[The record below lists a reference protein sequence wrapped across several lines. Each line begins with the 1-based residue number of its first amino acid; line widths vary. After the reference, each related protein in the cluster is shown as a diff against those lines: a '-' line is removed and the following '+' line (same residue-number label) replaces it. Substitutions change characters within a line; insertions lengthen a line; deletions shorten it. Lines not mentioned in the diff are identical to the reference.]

1 MPLKKPCVPVQEYS
15 EAFKR
20 QVVSEYERGLYTKS
34 QLQTRYH
41 IRGHACISKW
51 LIKYGNFTYEKQL
64 SKGRPMKDPQKQKI
78 KELEAALA
86 KKEEELKVFK
96 KFIEIA
102 ERELK
107 IEIGKKV
114 WFQSIQEIR
123 ANTRLSLE
131 SICQLFGYSKQAY
144 YKRKNQS
151 VLRNNDERVIE
162 LVLSIRKKMP
172 KIGTRKLYV
181 LLKKDFEKE
190 HLHIGRDQLF
200 KILRSHY
207 LLIPR
212 RHSYFKTTN
221 SRHWMK
227 KYPNIVKEKELECSE
242 KVWVAD
248 ITYLKTKEK
257 NYYLHL
263 ITDAYSKKIVG
274 YELSDNL
281 QTSSTLKALKQAI
294 RNRMYK
300 HSLIHHSDRGLQYC
314 SKEYTAILK
323 KNDILISMTE
333 NSDPYENAVAERL
346 NGILKYEFGLVDT
359 FEDFKNLSRQLE
371 QSIYCYNNF
380 RPHFSLNYNIPNQV
394 HMKNNVKLKTYKKQN
409 QNRKIPT
416 LI

>member
-1 MPLKKPCVPVQEYS
+1 MDSKKTSGPVHEYS

-34 QLQTRYH
+34 QLQTRYN
-41 IRGHACISKW
+41 IRGNSCIPKW
-51 LIKYGNFTYEKQL
+51 LIKYGNFTYEKQI

-78 KELEAALA
+78 KELEAALS
-86 KKEEELKVFK
+86 KKEEELKVFR

-114 WFQSIQEIR
+114 WFQSIQEIK
-123 ANTRLSLE
+123 AHTNLPVE
-131 SICQLFGYSKQAY
+131 DICRLFGYSKQAY
-144 YKRKNQS
+144 YKRRSRPSLNNNQ
-151 VLRNNDERVIE
+151 ERIIE
-162 LVLSIRKKMP
+162 LVVSIRKKMP
-172 KIGTRKLYV
+172 KIGTRKLYF
-181 LLKKDFEKE
+181 LLKNDFNKE
-190 HLHIGRDQLF
+190 SIQIGRDGLF
-200 KILRSHY
+200 KILRSNY

-227 KYPNIVKEKELECSE
+227 KYPNIIKEKELKCSE

-248 ITYLKTKEK
+248 ITYLKTKER

-294 RNRMYK
+294 RNRLYK
-300 HSLIHHSDRGLQYC
+300 HPLIHHSDRGLQYC
-314 SKEYTAILK
+314 SKEYTEMLK

-333 NSDPYENAVAERL
+333 NSDPYENAVAERV
-346 NGILKYEFGLVDT
+346 NGILKYEFGLIGT
-359 FEDFKNLSRQLE
+359 FENFKNLSRQLD
-371 QSIYCYNNF
+371 QSIYYYNNL
-380 RPHFSLNYNIPNQV
+380 RPHFSLHYNIPSQV

>member
-1 MPLKKPCVPVQEYS
+1 MDSKKIAFPVQEYS

-20 QVVSEYERGLYTKS
+20 QVVSEYERGLFTKS
-34 QLQTRYH
+34 QLQTRYN
-41 IRGHACISKW
+41 IRGNSCISRW

-78 KELEAALA
+78 KELEAALL
-86 KKEEELKVFK
+86 KKEEELKVFN

-123 ANTRLSLE
+123 PHTNFPLQD
-131 SICQLFGYSKQAY
+131 ICRLFGYSKQAY
-144 YKRKNQS
+144 YKRKKQPDS
-151 VLRNNDERVIE
+151 RNHQERIIE

-172 KIGTRKLYV
+172 KIGTRKLYI
-181 LLKKDFEKE
+181 LLKNDFEKE
-190 HLHIGRDQLF
+190 SLQVGRDQLF
-200 KILRSHY
+200 KILRANY

-227 KYPNIVKEKELECSE
+227 KYPNIIKEKELECSE

-248 ITYLKTKEK
+248 ITYLKTKER

-294 RNRMYK
+294 KNRVYK

-314 SKEYTAILK
+314 SKEYTEILNK
-323 KNDILISMTE
+323 SDILISMTE
-333 NSDPYENAVAERL
+333 NSDPYENAIAERV
-346 NGILKYEFGLVDT
+346 NGILKYEFGLIDI
-359 FEDFKNLSRQLE
+359 FEDFKNLSQQLD
-371 QSIYCYNNF
+371 QSIYYYNNL
-380 RPHFSLNYNIPNQV
+380 RPHFSLNYNIPSQV

-409 QNRKIPT
+409 QNRKITT

>member
-1 MPLKKPCVPVQEYS
+1 M
-15 EAFKR
+15 
-20 QVVSEYERGLYTKS
+20 
-34 QLQTRYH
+34 
-41 IRGHACISKW
+41 
-51 LIKYGNFTYEKQL
+51 
-64 SKGRPMKDPQKQKI
+64 
-78 KELEAALA
+78 
-86 KKEEELKVFK
+86 
-96 KFIEIA
+96 
-102 ERELK
+102 
-107 IEIGKKV
+107 
-114 WFQSIQEIR
+114 
-123 ANTRLSLE
+123 
-131 SICQLFGYSKQAY
+131 FGYSKQAY
-144 YKRKNQS
+144 YKRQKQPVS
-151 VLRNNDERVIE
+151 TDHETRVIE
-162 LVLSIRKKMP
+162 FVVSIRKKMP

-181 LLKKDFEKE
+181 LLKNDFEKE
-190 HLHIGRDQLF
+190 EIHVGRDQLF
-200 KILRSHY
+200 SILRSNY

-227 KYPNIVKEKELECSE
+227 KYPNIIKGKELKCSE

-294 RNRMYK
+294 QNRLYK

-314 SKEYTAILK
+314 SKEYTETLK
-323 KNDILISMTE
+323 KSDMLISMTE
-333 NSDPYENAVAERL
+333 NSDPYENAIAERV
-346 NGILKYEFGLVDT
+346 NGILKHEFGLIDT
-359 FEDFKNLSRQLE
+359 FENFKNLSQQLE
-371 QSIYCYNNF
+371 QAIYCYNNL
-380 RPHFSLNYNIPNQV
+380 RPHFSLHYNIPNQV

>member
-1 MPLKKPCVPVQEYS
+1 MKLKKSPSPVQEYS
-15 EAFKR
+15 EGFKR
-20 QVVSEYERGLYTKS
+20 QVVSEYERGLFTKS
-34 QLQTRYH
+34 QLQTRYN
-41 IRGHACISKW
+41 IRGNSCISSW
-51 LIKYGNFTYEKQL
+51 LVKYGNFTYSKQL

-86 KKEEELKVFK
+86 KKEEELKVFR

-114 WFQSIQEIR
+114 WFQSIPEIR
-123 ANTRLSLE
+123 PYTTLSTE
-131 SICQLFGYSKQAY
+131 DICRLFGYSKQAY
-144 YKRKNQS
+144 YKRTKQFNSGNNQ
-151 VLRNNDERVIE
+151 ERIIE

-172 KIGTRKLYV
+172 RLGTRKLYA
-181 LLKKDFEKE
+181 LLKSDFNKE
-190 HLHIGRDQLF
+190 NIHIGRDQLF
-200 KILRSHY
+200 KILRSNY

-227 KYPNIVKEKELECSE
+227 KYPNIIKEKEPEFSE
-242 KVWVAD
+242 KIWVAD
-248 ITYLKTKEK
+248 ITYLKTKER

-294 RNRMYK
+294 KSRIYK
-300 HSLIHHSDRGLQYC
+300 HPLIHHSDRGLQYC
-314 SKEYTAILK
+314 SKEYIEVLK

-333 NSDPYENAVAERL
+333 NSDPYENAVAERV
-346 NGILKYEFGLVDT
+346 NGILKYEFGLIDT
-359 FEDFKNLSRQLE
+359 FENFKNLSQQID
-371 QSIYCYNNF
+371 QSIYYYNNL
-380 RPHFSLNYNIPNQV
+380 RPHFSLNYNIPSQV
-394 HMKNNVKLKTYKKQN
+394 HINNNVKLKTYKKQN
-409 QNRKIPT
+409 QNRKI
-416 LI
+416 LL